1 MQITLTSNLRIWI
14 PMCRGL
20 GMCGYECEWVVNKG
34 HENDIR
40 IINMKFK
47 ITGENYIHGPSIV
60 LVGVYLLS

>member
-1 MQITLTSNLRIWI
+1 
-14 PMCRGL
+14 
-20 GMCGYECEWVVNKG
+20 MCGYECEWVVNKG

-47 ITGENYIHGPSIV
+47 ITGENYIHGPSTV